1 MMEDDILEIRNLDK
15 EMYSDK
21 TKKNVSK
28 KVLKIKPKIPKGL
41 RKKHSSK
48 KNLVLF
54 LAVLI
59 IVTALALFVWN
70 LKDIFR
76 KEDRLVATINGQDL
90 YKSYTDKI
98 FALEIPTN
106 QTISD
111 REFFNRFIMPR
122 ILFLQEAKALNYQVT
137 DGDVNE
143 QINKLFS
150 PEFKKEDLLKQLKSK
165 GIVYE
170 EFFNLTRENMLISSL
185 LANKVKGKIEVTE
198 QDIKDFYEKYKD
210 TLNLGENFSEI
221 NPRIK
226 SAIHSEIYKSK
237 EYQGTLLYLNQLISK
252 SNIIIYEENKENR
265 NIGQSFKMSNE
276 LLCKKDGKPII
287 GFFSTSDCKACD
299 WVRPAFN
306 AAVKEYAD
314 KGLII
319 AYNWQLDTGDDLMT
333 SGKEKS
339 VPKEE
344 FEIYKKFSQDSVPA
358 FVFGCKYYRIG
369 NYYDSIEDEE
379 MEFRAMIQKL
389 LVE

>member
-122 ILFLQEAKALNYQVT
+122 ILFLQEAKALNYQVI